1 MVGGIRLITYESLVT
16 LNSGAS
22 GHGDSV
28 VAAPPVLCRLS
39 STTVRAPA
47 RARYAAAT
55 RPLCPPPMTMASYVA
70 AMTVLPFVALGPSDA
85 SRPFR
90 RLSDLACLPLAGACR
105 TD

>member
-1 MVGGIRLITYESLVT
+1 MVGGIKLMTYESLVT

-39 STTVRAPA
+39 STTVLAPA

-70 AMTVLPFVALGPSDA
+70 AMPATSFPHLASPEA
-85 SRPFR
+85 SRRPASR
-90 RLSDLACLPLAGACR
+90 SAGDR
-105 TD
+105 GQRHTL